1 MATIL
6 YASVSFVS
14 PLISKSRF
22 GGSFPVGIGPVRKN
36 HGVKFCRASA
46 VNFSS
51 LDADDF
57 RHPLDKQV
65 GPLIFPYHILCSYCA
80 IQFLFFL
87 WGFRI
92 QCYCGQFQV

>member
-1 MATIL
+1 MAIIS

-22 GGSFPVGIGPVRKN
+22 CGSFPGGVGSLRKN
-36 HGVKFCRASA
+36 RGVKYCKVSASA
-46 VNFSS
+46 TVFPS

-65 GPLIFPYHILCSYCA
+65 GGPLIFPST
-80 IQFLFFL
+80 
-87 WGFRI
+87 
-92 QCYCGQFQV
+92 